1 MRPCNII
8 LKGVSPNEA
17 AGRAIQLVKSG
28 RFYTPEVETQ
38 VDAKTDSSDDK
49 DSISESIDVAQR
61 QRYDSACT
69 RNELIFHIVHII
81 WPILHGPYDIVYI
94 I

>member
-1 MRPCNII
+1 MISHK
-8 LKGVSPNEA
+8 KGVSPNEA

-38 VDAKTDSSDDK
+38 IEDKTDSRDEK
-49 DSISESIDVAQR
+49 EPVTESFDVAQR

-69 RNELIFHIVHII
+69 RNDSTISY
-81 WPILHGPYDIVYI
+81 GP
-94 I
+94 

>member
-1 MRPCNII
+1 MLTRPYNII
-8 LKGVSPNEA
+8 FKGVSPNEA

-28 RFYTPEVETQ
+28 RFYTPEVESQ
-38 VDAKTDSSDDK
+38 VDAKTDSRDDK

-69 RNELIFHIVHII
+69 RNELIFEKS
-81 WPILHGPYDIVYI
+81 YSTY
-94 I
+94 

>member
-1 MRPCNII
+1 MDPAQI
-8 LKGVSPNEA
+8 LKKNIEDWFYHLTSQGVSPNEA

-38 VDAKTDSSDDK
+38 VEAKTDSR

-69 RNELIFHIVHII
+69 RTELIFE
-81 WPILHGPYDIVYI
+81 LS
-94 I
+94 